1 MSEIEKFDYEAIQDR
16 QTMRQYLNA
25 LMEGIEKGK
34 LVFSSGKEQILL
46 APTELIRL
54 SVKAKR
60 KPGKS
65 KITMKFTWNDS
76 PGTILR
82 EKDHGIQISA

>member
-65 KITMKFTWNDS
+65 KITMKLTWNDF
-76 PGTILR
+76 PGTLLR